1 MLQESQI
8 ALKIM
13 KNTPSWRSKA
23 LLSLLF
29 TPSIVPLASARPE
42 PVSTKAQISSRATN
56 ESIPY
61 RDASLCIEDRVEDLL
76 SRMTLEEKAG
86 QLFHT
91 QLQKGPNGTL
101 DLGNVTQR
109 RNSSENMIGEKLMTH
124 FNLVGDVTD
133 VRENA
138 EWYNRIQERALQTRL
153 GIPITL
159 SSDPR
164 HAFTENLGTGFA
176 ANQFS
181 QWPESLGLA
190 ALRDADIVQKFAEI
204 AREEYMAIGIR
215 SALHP
220 QIDLVTEPRWAR
232 IGNTMGEDA
241 NLTAQLVVA
250 YLKGFQGD
258 KLGPH
263 SVTTVTKHFPGGGPM
278 ENGEDSHFT
287 YGKNQ
292 TYPGDNLEYHLIPFR
307 AAIAAGARQI
317 MPYYSRPIGLK
328 DYDEVGF
335 SFNKGIIT
343 DLLRGELGFEGI
355 VCSDWGL
362 ITDTVILGQDMPA
375 RAWGVEYLSEL
386 QRAAMVLNA
395 GVDQFGGEQRPELIV
410 ELVKT
415 GVIPEDR
422 LDVSVRRLL
431 REKFALGLFDNP
443 FVDVEAAVQVVGNSY
458 FRRLGNET
466 QRKAMTLLTDKDKI
480 LPLQAAAKN
489 KFYVEGIDATYLEA
503 RNLTVVSAPE
513 DADFAIV
520 RLQAPYEP
528 RPGGFEANYH
538 AGSLE
543 YNSTE
548 KARQAAIYSAVPTI
562 VDIYLDRPAAIPEI
576 AENAKALFA
585 NFGASP
591 DAFLDV
597 LFGVEGAQP
606 MGKLPFDLPRSMEAV
621 EASKEDVPFDT
632 ENPVFRFGDGLRY
645 PEKC

>member
-1 MLQESQI
+1 MLAAS
-8 ALKIM
+8 
-13 KNTPSWRSKA
+13 
-23 LLSLLF
+23 
-29 TPSIVPLASARPE
+29 SIFSISSARPE
-42 PVSTKAQISSRATN
+42 PVSRLHLLSRSSN
-56 ESIPY
+56 ETLPY
-61 RDASLCIEDRVEDLL
+61 RNASLCIDDRVDDLL

-91 QLQKGPNGTL
+91 QMQKGLNGTL

-124 FNLVGDVTD
+124 FNLVGDVLD

-164 HAFTENLGTGFA
+164 HAFTENIGTGFA

-190 ALRDADIVQKFAEI
+190 ALRDAEIVQKFAEI

-241 NLTAQLVVA
+241 NLTAELVVA

-258 KLGPH
+258 KLGSH

-292 TYPGDNLEYHLIPFR
+292 TYPGNNLEYHLIPFR

-317 MPYYSRPIGLK
+317 MPYYSRPIGLE

-362 ITDTVILGQDMPA
+362 ITDTVIAGQDMPA
-375 RAWGVEYLSEL
+375 RAWGVESLSEL

-410 ELVKT
+410 ELVET
-415 GVIPEDR
+415 GVITEDR
-422 LDVSVRRLL
+422 LDVSVRRLM
-431 REKFALGLFDNP
+431 REKFALGLFENP
-443 FVDVEAAVQVVGNSY
+443 FVDVEDAVRVVGNSY
-458 FRRLGNET
+458 FRRIGNET
-466 QRKAMTLLTDKDKI
+466 QRKAYTLLANNDNI
-480 LPLQAAAKN
+480 LPLNAADN
-489 KFYVEGIDATYLEA
+489 TKFYIEGIEASYLEA
-503 RNLTVVSAPE
+503 RNLSVVSTPE
-513 DADFAIV
+513 KADLALV

-543 YNSTE
+543 YNATE
-548 KARQAAIYSAVPTI
+548 KARQAAIYAAVPTI

-576 AENAKALFA
+576 ADSAKALLA

-591 DAFLDV
+591 DALLDV
-597 LFGVEGAQP
+597 LFGVDGAQP
-606 MGKLPFDLPRSMEAV
+606 LGKLPFDLPRSMAAV

-645 PEKC
+645 AEKC

>member
-1 MLQESQI
+1 MLAAS
-8 ALKIM
+8 
-13 KNTPSWRSKA
+13 
-23 LLSLLF
+23 
-29 TPSIVPLASARPE
+29 SIFSISSARPE
-42 PVSTKAQISSRATN
+42 PVSRLHLLSRSSN
-56 ESIPY
+56 ETLPY
-61 RDASLCIEDRVEDLL
+61 RNASLCIDDRVDDLL

-86 QLFHT
+86 QFFHT
-91 QLQKGPNGTL
+91 QMQKGLNGTL

-124 FNLVGDVTD
+124 FNLVGDVLD

-164 HAFTENLGTGFA
+164 HAFTENIGTGFA

-190 ALRDADIVQKFAEI
+190 ALRDAEIVQKFAEI

-241 NLTAQLVVA
+241 NLTAELVVA

-258 KLGPH
+258 KLGSH

-292 TYPGDNLEYHLIPFR
+292 TYPGNNLEYHLIPFR

-317 MPYYSRPIGLK
+317 MPYYSRPIGLE

-362 ITDTVILGQDMPA
+362 ITDTVIAGQDMPA
-375 RAWGVEYLSEL
+375 RAWGVESLSEL

-410 ELVKT
+410 ELVET
-415 GVIPEDR
+415 GVITEDR
-422 LDVSVRRLL
+422 LDVSVRRLM
-431 REKFALGLFDNP
+431 REKFALGLFENP
-443 FVDVEAAVQVVGNSY
+443 FVDVEDAVRVVGNSY
-458 FRRLGNET
+458 FRRIGNET
-466 QRKAMTLLTDKDKI
+466 QRKAYTLLANNDNI
-480 LPLQAAAKN
+480 LPLNAADN
-489 KFYVEGIDATYLEA
+489 TKFYIEGIEASYLEA
-503 RNLTVVSAPE
+503 RNLSVVSTPE
-513 DADFAIV
+513 KADLALV

-543 YNSTE
+543 YNATE
-548 KARQAAIYSAVPTI
+548 KARQAAIYAAVPTI

-576 AENAKALFA
+576 ADSAKALLA

-591 DAFLDV
+591 DALLDV
-597 LFGVEGAQP
+597 LFGVDGAQP
-606 MGKLPFDLPRSMEAV
+606 LGKLPFDLPRSMAAV

-645 PEKC
+645 AEKC

>member
-1 MLQESQI
+1 MGSLR
-8 ALKIM
+8 
-13 KNTPSWRSKA
+13 TWRRKVIVS
-23 LLSLLF
+23 LLSTLALV
-29 TPSIVPLASARPE
+29 PSTLAHPE
-42 PVSTKAQISSRATN
+42 PVSRAQAHPLLSRGIN
-56 ESIPY
+56 ETLPY

-91 QLQKGPNGTL
+91 QIQMGPNGTL

-124 FNLVGDVTD
+124 FNLVGDVVD
-133 VRENA
+133 VRTNA

-164 HAFTENLGTGFA
+164 HAFTENIGTGFA

-190 ALRDADIVQKFAEI
+190 ALRDAELVQKFAEI
-204 AREEYMAIGIR
+204 AREEYLAIGIR
-215 SALHP
+215 TALHP
-220 QIDLVTEPRWAR
+220 QVDLVTEPRWAR
-232 IGNTMGEDA
+232 IANTMGEDA
-241 NLTAQLVVA
+241 NLTAELVVA
-250 YLKGFQGD
+250 YLKGFQGEE
-258 KLGPH
+258 LGRH
-263 SVTTVTKHFPGGGPM
+263 SVSTITKHFPGGGPM

-292 TYPGDNLEYHLIPFR
+292 TYPGNNLEYHLIPFK
-307 AAIAAGARQI
+307 AAIAAGARQM
-317 MPYYSRPIGLK
+317 MPYYSRPIGTE
-328 DYDEVGF
+328 YDEVGF

-362 ITDTVILGQDMPA
+362 ITDTVIRGQDMPA

-410 ELVKT
+410 ELVNT
-415 GVIPEDR
+415 GVIPEER

-431 REKFALGLFDNP
+431 REKFTLGLFENP
-443 FVDVEAAVQVVGNSY
+443 FVDADEAVRVVGNSY
-458 FRRLGNET
+458 FRRIGNET
-466 QRKAMTLLTDKDKI
+466 QRKAYTLLTNNDNM
-480 LPLQAAAKN
+480 LPLTASEDT
-489 KFYVEGIDATYLEA
+489 KFYVEGIELSHLEA
-503 RNLTVVSAPE
+503 RNMTLVSTPE
-513 DADFAIV
+513 EADLALI

-528 RPGGFEANYH
+528 RPGGFESAYH

-543 YNSTE
+543 YNATE
-548 KARQAAIYSAVPTI
+548 KARQAAIYAAVPTI

-576 AENAKALFA
+576 ADSAKALLA
-585 NFGASP
+585 NFGAGP

-597 LFGVEGAQP
+597 VFGFEGAQP
-606 MGKLPFDLPRSMEAV
+606 MGKLPFDLPRSMAAV

-632 ENPVFRFGDGLRY
+632 ENPVFKFGHGLRY
-645 PEKC
+645 AEKC

>member
-1 MLQESQI
+1 MMMDISSI
-8 ALKIM
+8 RRRRAFV
-13 KNTPSWRSKA
+13 
-23 LLSLLF
+23 SLLAAS
-29 TPSIVPLASARPE
+29 SIVSITSARPE
-42 PVSTKAQISSRATN
+42 PVSRSHILSRSTN
-56 ESIPY
+56 ETLPY
-61 RDASLCIEDRVEDLL
+61 RNASLCIEDRVDDLL
-76 SRMTLEEKAG
+76 SRMTVEEKAG

-91 QLQKGPNGTL
+91 QMQKGLNGTL

-164 HAFTENLGTGFA
+164 HAFTENIGTGFA

-190 ALRDADIVQKFAEI
+190 ALRDAEIVQKFAEI

-241 NLTAQLVVA
+241 NLTSELVVA

-258 KLGPH
+258 KLGSH

-292 TYPGDNLEYHLIPFR
+292 TYPGNNLEYHLIPFR

-317 MPYYSRPIGLK
+317 MPYYSRPIGLA

-343 DLLRGELGFEGI
+343 DLLRGELGFQGI

-375 RAWGVEYLSEL
+375 RAWGVESLSEL

-410 ELVKT
+410 ELVET
-415 GVIPEDR
+415 GVISEER

-431 REKFALGLFDNP
+431 HEKFALGLFENP
-443 FVDVEAAVQVVGNSY
+443 FVDVEDAVRVVGNSY
-458 FRRLGNET
+458 FRRIGNET
-466 QRKAMTLLTDKDKI
+466 QRKAYTLLANNDDV
-480 LPLQAAAKN
+480 LPLNAADN
-489 KFYVEGIDATYLEA
+489 TKFYVEGIEASYLEA
-503 RNLTVVSAPE
+503 RNLSVVSTPE
-513 DADFAIV
+513 EADLALV

-543 YNSTE
+543 YNATE
-548 KARQAAIYSAVPTI
+548 KARQAAIYAAVPTI

-576 AENAKALFA
+576 ADSAKALLA

-591 DAFLDV
+591 DALLDV
-597 LFGVEGAQP
+597 IFGVDGAQP
-606 MGKLPFDLPRSMEAV
+606 LGRLPFDLPRSMAAV

-645 PEKC
+645 AEKC